1 MKIEDVPQ
9 DLKYYKGTNFRD
21 VNYAVDENGQYK
33 AVLSD
38 GWDAKTDALDVAW
51 EEVQEKCQEVLKRIN
66 RGETSP
72 LEYHAAKNLMSI
84 DLLSSYSGFSK
95 RTIHKHCNPEIF
107 SKLDDDTLSVY
118 ADVLRISI
126 EELKTIPQ

>member
-9 DLKYYKGTNFRD
+9 DLKYYKGTNVRD

-51 EEVQEKCQEVLKRIN
+51 EEVEEQCQEVLDRIK

-72 LEYHAAKNLMSI
+72 LEYHATKNLMDI

-95 RTIHKHCNPEIF
+95 RTIRKHYNPEIF
-107 SKLDDDTLSVY
+107 SKLDDDILSVY
-118 ADVLRISI
+118 ANVLRISV
-126 EELKTIPQ
+126 EELKTIP

>member
-9 DLKYYKGTNFRD
+9 DLKYYKGTNVRD

-51 EEVQEKCQEVLKRIN
+51 EEVEEQCQEVLDRIKKE
-66 RGETSP
+66 G
-72 LEYHAAKNLMSI
+72 KQV
-84 DLLSSYSGFSK
+84 LLSIMLQK
-95 RTIHKHCNPEIF
+95 I
-107 SKLDDDTLSVY
+107 
-118 ADVLRISI
+118 
-126 EELKTIPQ
+126 